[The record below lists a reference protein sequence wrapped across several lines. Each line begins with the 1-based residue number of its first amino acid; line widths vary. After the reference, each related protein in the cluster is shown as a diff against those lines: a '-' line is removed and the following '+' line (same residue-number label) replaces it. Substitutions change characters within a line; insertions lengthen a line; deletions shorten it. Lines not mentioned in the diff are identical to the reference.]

1 MNAAR
6 QPHAVVIG
14 SGFGGLAAA
23 IRLGARGYRVTIL
36 ERLDGPGGRAYVHK
50 QDGFSFDAG
59 PTLVTVPFLF
69 EELWELCGRRMSDD
83 ITMVP
88 LDPFYRIVFDDGSYF
103 DCNGDPA
110 FMRAE
115 VARLSPGDVEGYE
128 AFLKASEARYW
139 YGFEVLGNMPFSNF
153 SDMLKALPRLAAL
166 RSDRSVWRAV
176 CRYVKDERLRILLS
190 FHPLFIGGNP
200 LSVTSVYILI
210 SYLERQFGVHFA
222 MGGTGALVKGLV
234 GLIESQGNRIRYNTT
249 VDKIDVSEGRAVGV
263 VLENGEYINADI
275 VVSNADIAWTYA
287 QLLRDTP
294 RRVWTD
300 RKIEKLDYSMGVF
313 VWYFGTN
320 KRYDNM
326 PHHTVLMGPRYE
338 ELLKDIFKRKVLAD
352 DFSIYLHRP
361 TATDPSLAPEGCDTF
376 YALSPVPHLEADV
389 DWQTKAE
396 PYRRAIEKRLEE
408 RLMPGLSQSIVSSR
422 ITHPLEFAD
431 RLLSWRGAAFGPEPL
446 LTQSAWFRTHNKS
459 EEVENLFFVG
469 AGTHPGAGM
478 PGVLASAKILDQVLV
493 S

>member
-36 ERLDGPGGRAYVHK
+36 ERLDGPGGRAYVHR

-69 EELWELCGRRMSDD
+69 EELWTLCGKKMSDD
-83 ITMVP
+83 IKMVA
-88 LDPFYRIVFDDGSYF
+88 LDPFYRIVFDDGSHF
-103 DCNGDPA
+103 DCSADPA
-110 FMRAE
+110 QMRKE
-115 VARLSPGDVEGYE
+115 VARLSPRDVEGYE
-128 AFLKASEARYW
+128 QFLKASEDRYW

-153 SDMLKALPRLAAL
+153 TDMLKALPKLAAL
-166 RSDRSVWRAV
+166 RSDRSVWRAA
-176 CRYVKDERLRILLS
+176 CKYVKDQRLRIVLS

-210 SYLERQFGVHFA
+210 SYLEREFGVHFA
-222 MGGTGALVKGLV
+222 MGGTGSLVKGLL
-234 GLIESQGNRIRYNTT
+234 GLVEGQGNRIRYNST
-249 VDKIDVSEGRAVGV
+249 VDQINVTNGRATGV
-263 VLENGEYINADI
+263 TLENGETINADI
-275 VVSNADIAWTYA
+275 VVSNADIGWTYSN
-287 QLLRDTP
+287 LLRNAP
-294 RRVWTD
+294 RRRWTD
-300 RKIEKLDYSMGVF
+300 RKVDSLDYSMGVF

-320 KRYDNM
+320 KRYENLE
-326 PHHTVLMGPRYE
+326 HHTVLMGPRYE
-338 ELLKDIFKRKVLAD
+338 GLLKDIFKNKVLSK

-376 YALSPVPHLEADV
+376 YALSPVPHLDADV
-389 DWQTKAE
+389 DWNEMAE
-396 PYRRAIEKRLEE
+396 PYRKAIEARLEE
-408 RLMPGLSQSIVSSR
+408 RLMPGLSQSIVTSR
-422 ITHPLEFAD
+422 MTHPLEFAD

-459 EEVENLFFVG
+459 EDVENLYFVG

-478 PGVLASAKILDQVLV
+478 PGVLASAKILDKVLV
-493 S
+493 